1 MSADKA
7 SATASRPATTK
18 VTRFPVLRPVELAVC
33 SRGRLDVVVL
43 LGGREVTVDES
54 SPSAVVAVR
63 ASVVLGAI
71 LRVEVE
77 GETVDP
83 EPLLLVV
90 VERAR
95 TLVEVEGAAVVE
107 LALGVVVVGISTV
120 VLDSTS
126 VVGGRVTT

>member
-1 MSADKA
+1 M
-7 SATASRPATTK
+7 
-18 VTRFPVLRPVELAVC
+18 LRPVELAVC
-33 SRGRLDVVVL
+33 SRERLDVVVL

-71 LRVEVE
+71 LSVEVE
-77 GETVDP
+77 GEAVDP